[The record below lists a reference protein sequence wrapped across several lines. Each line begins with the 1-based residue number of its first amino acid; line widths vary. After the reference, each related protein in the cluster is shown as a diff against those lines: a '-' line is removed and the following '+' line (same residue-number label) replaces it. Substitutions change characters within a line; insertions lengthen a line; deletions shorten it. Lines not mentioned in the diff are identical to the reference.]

1 MYVCGYCM
9 CIHTYYQLTHI
20 DMEEIIRPKHLLLCV
35 HSHLFNHLSPIAVS
49 LQADKEEIVYRQKI
63 EEARKLRK
71 QKIEEE
77 QNYSDEESGGS
88 NSGSR
93 TNTPKLTAPISVSV
107 LFVMDRYPPRVCT
120 FVYKYVRIYVH
131 MSFVCV
137 YIRTYVHTYGIFM
150 YAFIICT
157 YSEYSLIRRNWFG
170 RNFGRLY

>member
-35 HSHLFNHLSPIAVS
+35 HSHLFNHLSPITVS

-107 LFVMDRYPPRVCT
+107 LFVMDRYPPCVCT
-120 FVYKYVRIYVH
+120 FVYKYVRIYGTRQKKVD
-131 MSFVCV
+131 V
-137 YIRTYVHTYGIFM
+137 T
-150 YAFIICT
+150 
-157 YSEYSLIRRNWFG
+157 
-170 RNFGRLY
+170 